1 MTTKLD
7 IYSLSENINSS
18 SKDIDKHLEKIVKIP
33 FYKKILFKISKNS
46 QLKELES
53 VFEYFKTKKAELY
66 EHRENLINLK
76 MELQNENKELE
87 KHIKILKNKKNKD
100 VELLVQL
107 ETKLVTNTEI
117 LMNEIP
123 ILSEMV
129 ENILTKLEKTLPF
142 IERTIKQRLTIN
154 TTLKTLQFVIE
165 KTIELEEYSKK
176 LEIENS
182 KTIKRMISTSTEMI
196 VNSIDIEYYKD
207 MKKRNKELTK
217 LFETSKKKYMNK
229 MLKMEKELTSIIDDS
244 KIKSKKNILKDIKW
258 QD

>member
-1 MTTKLD
+1 MNTKLD

-18 SKDIDKHLEKIVKIP
+18 SKDIDKHLERIVKQP
-33 FYKKILFKISKNS
+33 LYKKILYKFSKNS

-66 EHRENLINLK
+66 THREELKNLGDVL
-76 MELQNENKELE
+76 LNENKELE
-87 KHIKILKNKKNKD
+87 KHIKILKTKEDKD
-100 VELLVQL
+100 MELLVQL

-123 ILSEMV
+123 VLTELL
-129 ENILTKLEKTLPF
+129 ENILNKLEKTLPF

-176 LEIENS
+176 LEVENS
-182 KTIKRMISTSTEMI
+182 KTIKRMVTTSTEMI
-196 VNSIDIEYYKD
+196 VNSIDIDYYKD
-207 MKKRNKELTK
+207 MKKRNEELTK

-229 MLKMEKELTSIIDDS
+229 MTKMEKELSEII
-244 KIKSKKNILKDIKW
+244 KNKG
-258 QD
+258 

>member
-7 IYSLSENINSS
+7 IYSLSENINST

-33 FYKKILFKISKNS
+33 FYKKILFKLSKNS
-46 QLKELES
+46 QLKELETA
-53 VFEYFKTKKAELY
+53 FDYFKMKKAELY
-66 EHRENLINLK
+66 EHRENLLNLK

-100 VELLVQL
+100 IELLVQL

-123 ILSEMV
+123 ILTELV

-182 KTIKRMISTSTEMI
+182 KTIKKMVSTSTEMI
-196 VNSIDIEYYKD
+196 INSIDIEYYKD
-207 MKKRNKELTK
+207 MKKRNEELTK

-229 MLKMEKELTSIIDDS
+229 MAKMEKELTDIIEIT
-244 KIKSKKNILKDIKW
+244 KNNKEIKLVKGKK
-258 QD
+258 

>member
-1 MTTKLD
+1 MNTNLD
-7 IYSLSENINSS
+7 IYTLSENINNSS
-18 SKDIDKHLEKIVKIP
+18 RDIDKHLERIVKQP
-33 FYKKILFKISKNS
+33 LFKKILFRFSKNS

-53 VFEYFKTKKAELY
+53 VFEYFKTKKSDLY
-66 EHRENLINLK
+66 THREELKNLGT
-76 MELQNENKELE
+76 ELLNENKELG
-87 KHIKILKNKKNKD
+87 KHIKLLKSKKDKD
-100 VELLVQL
+100 IELLVQL
-107 ETKLVTNTEI
+107 ETKFVTNTEI

-123 ILSEMV
+123 VLTELL

-182 KTIKRMISTSTEMI
+182 KTIKRMVTTSTEII
-196 VNSIDIEYYKD
+196 VNSIDVDYYKD
-207 MKKRNKELTK
+207 MKKRNEELVK

-229 MLKMEKELTSIIDDS
+229 MTKMEKELSSIIDNTNGGR
-244 KIKSKKNILKDIKW
+244 KETI
-258 QD
+258 

>member
-7 IYSLSENINSS
+7 IYSLSENINST

-33 FYKKILFKISKNS
+33 FYKKILFKLSKNS
-46 QLKELES
+46 QLKELETA
-53 VFEYFKTKKAELY
+53 FDYFKMKKAELY
-66 EHRENLINLK
+66 EHRENLLNLE

-100 VELLVQL
+100 IELLVQL

-123 ILSEMV
+123 ILTELV

-182 KTIKRMISTSTEMI
+182 KTIKKMVSTSTEMI
-196 VNSIDIEYYKD
+196 INSIDIEYYKD
-207 MKKRNKELTK
+207 MKKRNEELTK

-229 MLKMEKELTSIIDDS
+229 MAKMEKELTDIIEIT
-244 KIKSKKNILKDIKW
+244 KNNKEIKLVKGKK
-258 QD
+258 

>member
-244 KIKSKKNILKDIKW
+244 KIKSKKNILKDIK
-258 QD
+258 

>member
-1 MTTKLD
+1 
-7 IYSLSENINSS
+7 
-18 SKDIDKHLEKIVKIP
+18 
-33 FYKKILFKISKNS
+33 
-46 QLKELES
+46 LKELES
-53 VFEYFKTKKAELY
+53 VFEYFKTKKSELY
-66 EHRENLINLK
+66 EHRENLINLE

-87 KHIKILKNKKNKD
+87 KHIKILKNKKDKD

-123 ILSEMV
+123 ILTEMV

-182 KTIKRMISTSTEMI
+182 KTIKRMVTTSTEMI
-196 VNSIDIEYYKD
+196 INSIDIEYYKD

-229 MLKMEKELTSIIDDS
+229 MSKMEKELASIIDDS
-244 KIKSKKNILKDIKW
+244 KVKSIEK
-258 QD
+258 

>member
-1 MTTKLD
+1 M
-7 IYSLSENINSS
+7 
-18 SKDIDKHLEKIVKIP
+18 
-33 FYKKILFKISKNS
+33 
-46 QLKELES
+46 KELES
-53 VFEYFKTKKAELY
+53 VFEYFKTKKSELY
-66 EHRENLINLK
+66 EHRENLINLE

-87 KHIKILKNKKNKD
+87 KHIKILKNKKDKD

-123 ILSEMV
+123 ILTEMV

-182 KTIKRMISTSTEMI
+182 KTIKRMVTTSTEMI
-196 VNSIDIEYYKD
+196 INSIDIEYYKD

-217 LFETSKKKYMNK
+217 LFETSKKKYINK
-229 MLKMEKELTSIIDDS
+229 MVKMEKELTSIIDDS
-244 KIKSKKNILKDIKW
+244 KVKSIEK
-258 QD
+258 